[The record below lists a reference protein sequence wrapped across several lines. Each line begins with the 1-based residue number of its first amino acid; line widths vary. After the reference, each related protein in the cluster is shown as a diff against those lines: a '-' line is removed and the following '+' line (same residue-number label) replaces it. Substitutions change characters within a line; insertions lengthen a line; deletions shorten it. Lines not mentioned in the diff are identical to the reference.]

1 MDIKITETDYL
12 KKGIYMKEDK
22 QRWNERYLDNP
33 MPQSVSPFVEKY
45 IEHAKIGQAIDIAC
59 GTGRNTHYL
68 ADLGF
73 IVDAVDISDY
83 ALERVRDSSTIKKID
98 TDLDKYNLTP
108 NRYDLIVNVNYLN
121 RRLVSQM
128 KEALKSGGVLMFET
142 FIVAHGDFHL
152 PTTNLDYLLR
162 KNELLHSFIGLDVIY
177 YEERV
182 DTNLRG
188 ERIKVASIVAKKA

>member
-1 MDIKITETDYL
+1 
-12 KKGIYMKEDK
+12 MKEDK

-33 MPQSVSPFVEKY
+33 MPQSVSPLLEKY
-45 IEHAKIGQAIDIAC
+45 IEHAKVGQAIDIAC

-68 ADLGF
+68 SDLGY

-83 ALERVRDSSTIKKID
+83 AVERVRDSATIKKID
-98 TDLDKYNLTP
+98 TDLYKYNLTP
-108 NRYDLIVNVNYLN
+108 NKYDLIVNINYLN

-188 ERIKVASIVAKKA
+188 ERIKVASIVAKKV

>member
-1 MDIKITETDYL
+1 MQ
-12 KKGIYMKEDK
+12 EDK

-33 MPQSVSPFVEKY
+33 MPQTVSPIVEKY
-45 IEHAKIGQAIDIAC
+45 IEHVNVGQAIDVAC
-59 GTGRNTHYL
+59 GTGRNAHFL

-73 IVDAVDISDY
+73 LVDAVDISDY
-83 ALERVRDSSTIKKID
+83 ALERVRESSTINKID

-108 NRYDLIVNVNYLN
+108 NKYDLIVNVNYLN

-128 KEALKSGGVLMFET
+128 KDALKSGGVVMFET
-142 FIVAHGDFHL
+142 FIVAHGDFNL

-177 YEERV
+177 YEERI
-182 DTNLRG
+182 DINLRG
-188 ERIKVASIVAKKA
+188 EKIKIASIVAKKV